1 MVALRRIRVL
11 CGVIFVSGIAGLII
25 SSIAGNNVGVVTTIG
40 LITSLAA
47 IVLLT
52 ASTIAANKRIDAF
65 DDAAAEQLERN
76 VDALIASGT
85 NEASLR
91 AIVRDAINLGRSAS
105 LHLPTPSLPT
115 TSRKKLE
122 NDCLQ
127 FVNAYITTAH
137 HRGMQKM

>member
-11 CGVIFVSGIAGLII
+11 CGVVFVGGIAGLII

-65 DDAAAEQLERN
+65 DDAVAEQLERN

-85 NEASLR
+85 NEDSLR

-105 LHLPTPSLPT
+105 
-115 TSRKKLE
+115 
-122 NDCLQ
+122 
-127 FVNAYITTAH
+127 
-137 HRGMQKM
+137 